1 VRRSENV
8 FSAFQKNIAYMPY
21 TAALKHLGAWDGMIS
36 VLASPTA
43 SATQAEAM
51 DQVTTLLR
59 TTRGLRPGDENNFAL
74 IRQEE
79 FLEMFNTVTSV
90 FFMVMVALSSV
101 GLMVG
106 GVGVIA
112 IMMIAVT
119 ERTREI
125 GIRKAIGATKREI
138 LWQFLFEAVT
148 VTCIGA
154 IIGMA
159 IGAGGAFI
167 VAALT
172 PIPAS
177 VPFGA
182 IVAALGMATVAGVL
196 FGMWPAWKAAKMDP
210 VEALRFE

>member
-1 VRRSENV
+1 
-8 FSAFQKNIAYMPY
+8 
-21 TAALKHLGAWDGMIS
+21 
-36 VLASPTA
+36 
-43 SATQAEAM
+43 
-51 DQVTTLLR
+51 
-59 TTRGLRPGDENNFAL
+59 
-74 IRQEE
+74 
-79 FLEMFNTVTSV
+79 MFNTVTSV
-90 FFMVMVALSSV
+90 FFMVMLALSSV

-125 GIRKAIGATKREI
+125 GIRKAIGATRHEI

-154 IIGMA
+154 ILGMM
-159 IGAGGAFI
+159 IGAGGAFL

-177 VPFGA
+177 VPIGA
-182 IVAALGMATVAGVL
+182 VVAALGMAAIAGVA
-196 FGMWPAWKAAKMDP
+196 FGMWPAWKAANMDP
-210 VEALRFE
+210 VEALRYE